1 MEHSFLGIAQNLCG
15 LNRTCVASGS
25 RTFADILP
33 RGGLLVIP
41 PATGAYNDRKECW
54 RAQSSSLFTIREI
67 EAIVDFVQAGGRLLA
82 FSYRFGDSFTQTN
95 LSHLFAALGC
105 LLNDDAVVDL
115 QRLRRAHALEST
127 FETGREHLPVAW
139 AAQQVGAVQWRSM
152 ATFDLV
158 PGAPVRVLALSPG
171 GACISFNRTHREI
184 IFQSRPIAVAGTHGR
199 GRFAL
204 FGGPHVFETGT
215 FGLLHL
221 SDNTRFLQNTADWL
235 LSEAPLQE
243 CSSDSQFPSPE
254 ESDRLQRQAQ
264 ELWKDL
270 ACVTRQNQSDSAVKP
285 VERRFR
291 ETGILKALNRANWA
305 A

>member
-1 MEHSFLGIAQNLCG
+1 MLQFLNVG
-15 LNRTCVASGS
+15 
-25 RTFADILP
+25 
-33 RGGLLVIP
+33 GGLL
-41 PATGAYNDRKECW
+41 
-54 RAQSSSLFTIREI
+54 
-67 EAIVDFVQAGGRLLA
+67 A
-82 FSYRFGDSFTQTN
+82 FAYRFGDSFTQTN

-115 QRLRRAHALEST
+115 QRLRRAHALESS

-139 AAQQVGAVQWRSM
+139 AAPQVKAVQWRST

-158 PGAPVRVLALSPG
+158 PGAPVRALALSPG

-204 FGGPHVFETGT
+204 FGGPHAFEAGT
-215 FGLLHL
+215 FGLVHQA
-221 SDNTRFLQNTADWL
+221 DNARFLQNIADWL
-235 LSEAPLQE
+235 LSEAPLHE
-243 CSSDSQFPSPE
+243 WANESQFPTPE
-254 ESDRLQRQAQ
+254 DSDRLQRQAQ
-264 ELWKDL
+264 EHWNDL
-270 ACVTRQNQSDSAVKP
+270 GRVSIQNQSQSAVKL
-285 VERRFR
+285 VERRLR